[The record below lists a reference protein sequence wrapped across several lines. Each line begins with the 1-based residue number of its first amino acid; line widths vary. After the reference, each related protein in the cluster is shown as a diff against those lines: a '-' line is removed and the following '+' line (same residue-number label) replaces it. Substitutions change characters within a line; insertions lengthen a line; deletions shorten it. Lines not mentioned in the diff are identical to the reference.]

1 MKSFITILLAL
12 LMCVALVACDSS
24 EQTPNT
30 PETTPTETAPAP
42 EETTPA
48 PAETT
53 PAPVETTPA
62 PAETTPAETTV
73 VYNGVKALTKIN
85 YAARARKANLN
96 VYFIAEGDTAGNIR
110 TQTCVPANP
119 GCNCYSI
126 AKAFTVTAVGMM
138 YDRGLLTPKTLV
150 ADILGEYIPEDAD
163 PRWQEVTL
171 HHLLT
176 HRVGYA
182 QSGLLD
188 IDAQDAS
195 KFGSN
200 DYLKLAF
207 SAPLS
212 HDPGKA
218 YKYTDAAYYILSRV
232 VAEVS
237 GVEMSELL
245 RPILMDTMG
254 FKEYAWSVCPQGY
267 AMGATGLYLRTEDVV
282 KLGILYM
289 RRGDWFGTRIISE
302 KWVDIVLKNGYE
314 FTSKG
319 NGWYGK
325 GGMRGQMLAF
335 SPSRNLAVAWHS
347 YEDSVPFNEM
357 IHD

>member
-1 MKSFITILLAL
+1 MKRFITILLAL
-12 LMCVALVACDSS
+12 LMCASLVACDGS

-30 PETTPTETAPAP
+30 PETTPV
-42 EETTPA
+42 
-48 PAETT
+48 AETT

-62 PAETTPAETTV
+62 PVETTTPAPVETTTPAPVETTV
-73 VYNGVKALTKIN
+73 VDPGVKALTKIN
-85 YAARARKANLN
+85 YAARARQAGLN

-110 TQTCVPANP
+110 TQTCVAANP
-119 GCNCYSI
+119 CCNCYSM

-150 ADILGEYIPEDAD
+150 ADILGKYIPENAD

-195 KFGSN
+195 KFASN
-200 DYLKLAF
+200 DYLELAF
-207 SAPLS
+207 TAPLS

-218 YKYTDAAYYILSRV
+218 YNYTDAAYYILSRV

-245 RPILMDTMG
+245 RPVLMDTMG

-289 RRGDWFGTRIISE
+289 RGGDWFGTRIISE
-302 KWVDIVLKNGYE
+302 KWVNIVLKNGYE

-335 SPSRNLAVAWHS
+335 SPSRNIAVAWHS
-347 YEDSVPFNEM
+347 YESSVPFDVM
-357 IHD
+357 LHD